1 MRRAALV
8 LASGFIV
15 LGVAIV
21 GTSGVASAA
30 KPKVPAV
37 TQVVPDHGPL
47 GGGTTVD
54 ITGKNL
60 GGVSG
65 VSFGG
70 TPATLVTP
78 VSPHEVQAVSP
89 AGTGTVDVTVTTS
102 LGTSALVPND
112 AFTYVTTPAIQNVMP
127 HSGSTLGGNRVT
139 IVGSDFTGAT
149 AVSFGPDA
157 ATSYTV
163 ESDQEIVAITP
174 AEPAGQVDVSVTG
187 PDGMTPVDPADAYT
201 FALKVPVVTSV
212 VPDVGPPSGG
222 NTVTI
227 TGKEFKYVS
236 AVDFGSTPATS
247 YTVSKGKTITA
258 VAPEGAG
265 NVDITVTNR
274 SGTSAITPV
283 DEYTYSADD

>member
-8 LASGFIV
+8 LASGLVV

-30 KPKVPAV
+30 KPKVPIV
-37 TQVVPDHGPL
+37 TEVVPDHGPT

-54 ITGKNL
+54 IIGKNF
-60 GGVSG
+60 GGVSA

-70 TPATLVTP
+70 TPATPVTP

-102 LGTSALVPND
+102 LGTSAIVPND
-112 AFTYVTTPAIQNVMP
+112 AFTYVTTPAVQNVTP

-174 AEPAGQVDVSVTG
+174 AEPAGQVDVAVTG
-187 PDGMTPVDPADAYT
+187 PDGTTPVDPADAYT

-212 VPDVGPPSGG
+212 VPDVGPVGT
-222 NTVTI
+222 TVTI
-227 TGKEFKYVS
+227 TGHEFKYVS

-247 YTVSKGKTITA
+247 YTVSKGKTITV
-258 VAPEGAG
+258 VAPAG
-265 NVDITVTNR
+265 TGTVDITVTNR

-283 DEYTYSADD
+283 DQYTYSSGD